1 MESDEA
7 QLQTK
12 QDEKL
17 EDEKILENNHL
28 EHKNETINMN
38 LREFKSR
45 DVRNAH
51 FIQLISVKLEG
62 KGKTSMICFL
72 YSSMQDKA

>member
-28 EHKNETINMN
+28 EHKNETINM
-38 LREFKSR
+38 
-45 DVRNAH
+45 
-51 FIQLISVKLEG
+51 KLN
-62 KGKTSMICFL
+62 F
-72 YSSMQDKA
+72 